1 MAIEDPIIGHFITL
15 IDILSSYHET
25 NASVRANKLLTNGSH
40 TVYPIMHQCL
50 GASNLSRVAL
60 KSLNPE
66 EVVIRKV
73 H

>member
-1 MAIEDPIIGHFITL
+1 MKRKNWV
-15 IDILSSYHET
+15 IDINMVLGFIS
-25 NASVRANKLLTNGSH
+25 NKLLTRGSY
-40 TVYPIMHQCL
+40 TVYPIMHQRL
-50 GASNLSRVAL
+50 GVSNLSCVAL

>member
-1 MAIEDPIIGHFITL
+1 MVLGFI
-15 IDILSSYHET
+15 S
-25 NASVRANKLLTNGSH
+25 NKLLTRGSY
-40 TVYPIMHQCL
+40 TVYPIMHQRL
-50 GASNLSRVAL
+50 GASNLRRVAL

>member
-1 MAIEDPIIGHFITL
+1 MVLGFI
-15 IDILSSYHET
+15 S
-25 NASVRANKLLTNGSH
+25 NKLLTSGSH
-40 TVYPIMHQCL
+40 TVYPIMHQRL

-73 H
+73 HLFHKGKYRVEGANQLWQ